1 MNENMTGGFKIM
13 YQRQPYDYMVKYTQQ
28 KNWIDGRGNFI
39 AFAFFLGGI
48 SGGLFMAAAYF
59 NSLLGMFIAWLL
71 ALCMGISYMIH
82 LGQPSQ
88 FWRMFMKPGTS
99 WISRGF
105 IFIMLFIGLTF
116 ITLILG
122 EWAPNATGAITTFK
136 VLAGIF
142 AFAQSIYTGFAVSYV
157 SAIKLW
163 NSAILPILFVV
174 CGFSGGL
181 AIMMAIAVGGNSAQ
195 IAAIENMTRIT
206 LIGFAIILIV
216 YLWNATYSSS
226 AAKSA
231 VARVVGGEIAL
242 FFWIGVIFFGVIIPI
257 GISVGT
263 YFAGSTS
270 DALLLTAVVTEI
282 IGGLSLRYVVL
293 KGGTYEPLTS
303 GE

>member
-1 MNENMTGGFKIM
+1 MPKT
-13 YQRQPYDYMVKYTQQ
+13 QPFDYMVKYTQQ
-28 KNWIDGRGNFI
+28 KSWIDGRGNFI

-48 SGGLFMAAAYF
+48 SGGLFLAAAYF
-59 NSLLGMFIAWLL
+59 DSILGMFIAWLL

-82 LGQPSQ
+82 LGQPLQS
-88 FWRMFMKPGTS
+88 WRMFMRPKTS

-116 ITLILG
+116 ITLILAQ
-122 EWAPNATGAITTFK
+122 WAPDAKALITTFK

-181 AIMMAIAVGGNSAQ
+181 AILMGISLGGSASQ
-195 IAAIENMTRIT
+195 IAAIENVTRIT
-206 LIGFAIILIV
+206 LIGFAVILIV
-216 YLWNATYSSS
+216 YLWNTTYSNL
-226 AAKSA
+226 AAKDA
-231 VARVVGGEIAL
+231 VARIMGGAIAP
-242 FFWIGVIFFGVIIPI
+242 FFWVGVVVFGVVIPI
-257 GISVGT
+257 AVSIVT
-263 YFAGSTS
+263 YFTGESS
-270 DALLLTAVVTEI
+270 SALLLTAVITEI
-282 IGGLSLRYVVL
+282 IGGLSLRYVIL
-293 KGGTYEPLTS
+293 KGGIYLPLTS

>member
-1 MNENMTGGFKIM
+1 MIQK
-13 YQRQPYDYMVKYTQQ
+13 QPFEYMVQYTQQ

-59 NSLLGMFIAWLL
+59 DSLLGMFIAWLL
-71 ALCMGISYMIH
+71 ALGMGLSYMIH
-82 LGQPSQ
+82 LGQPMQ
-88 FWRMFMKPGTS
+88 AWRMFMKPRTS

-105 IFIMLFIGLTF
+105 IFIMLFIGLTT

-122 EWAPNATGAITTFK
+122 EWAPGATGAITTFK

-181 AIMMAIAVGGNSAQ
+181 AIMMAVAIGGNSAQ
-195 IAAIENMTRIT
+195 ITIIENFTRIT
-206 LIGFAIILIV
+206 LIAFAVILIV
-216 YLWNATYSSS
+216 YLWNATYSSTV
-226 AAKSA
+226 AKDA
-231 VARVVGGEIAL
+231 VVRVVKGEIAP
-242 FFWIGVIFFGVIIPI
+242 FFWIGVIVFGVIVPV

-263 YFAGSTS
+263 YFAGSAS

-293 KGGTYEPLTS
+293 KGGTYEPLTA